1 MRIIVRKSFK
11 SFVYDGLAVQNGVG
25 GLVIAAK
32 QTPEI
37 ILLDI
42 TIPVMDG
49 VEMLTKIESDPASKS
64 ILVSMLKAEAGRE
77 NVMKFAKIGLRDYI
91 GKLFKEDI
99 LVNKLS

>member
-11 SFVYDGLAVQNGVG
+11 SFVCDGLAVQNGVG

-42 TIPVMDG
+42 TIPVMAG
-49 VEMLTKIESDPASKS
+49 VEMLTKIESDPSSKS

-77 NVMKFAKIGLRDYI
+77 NVMKLAKIGLRDYI